1 VDAIDI
7 RAADLYM
14 NAIPDAGNATLRARP
29 GQPATVVDVPSP
41 APATNA
47 PDTSA
52 AVGIVLPPS
61 GTPDDPDAAPASAP
75 PKSKTPP
82 PPEDAVKTA
91 PSEPTKPEP
100 TTGSSEPGS
109 AVDATKPKEEEVS
122 PSQINWHTEIGKGR
136 AGETA
141 NGSGT

>member
-1 VDAIDI
+1 
-7 RAADLYM
+7 M

-41 APATNA
+41 APATNV

-52 AVGIVLPPS
+52 AVGIVVPPS

-82 PPEDAVKTA
+82 PPEDAVKAA
-91 PSEPTKPEP
+91 PNELLKLEP

-109 AVDATKPKEEEVS
+109 AVDATKPKEEETT
-122 PSQINWHTEIGKGR
+122 PPQTNRDTETGKGK
-136 AGETA
+136 AEETA
-141 NGSGT
+141 SSTAT